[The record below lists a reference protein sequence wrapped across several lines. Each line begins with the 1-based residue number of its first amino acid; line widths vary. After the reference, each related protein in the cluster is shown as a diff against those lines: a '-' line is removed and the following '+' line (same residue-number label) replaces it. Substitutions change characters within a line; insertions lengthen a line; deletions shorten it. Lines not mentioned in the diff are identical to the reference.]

1 MLDNLHNDLQ
11 AFADQSMQKIEQR
24 FGTWEKES
32 ESRMLDQCRSIVSSQ
47 HRTNDAN
54 VQEFHQERFKELTLE
69 MHNCFMRSE
78 ELSATKMF
86 TMQQEVLK
94 QLMKMETR
102 LDDLESHAVKD
113 RTLASNQALAI
124 HNRCQLLEED
134 HSLTKLQLAQ
144 HQVDWSS
151 QNLHSTDQLGMTLG
165 ATINERFELL
175 EQSLRNA
182 TIQRMDTYLGNKLL
196 PLLTSNQEMLIQF
209 REDRLKMMSI
219 IKDKEDKE
227 AELINQVMTAQ
238 SSVTNLEE
246 TVTSLNLKLQELKEQ
261 SASKKEV
268 RMDEQLV
275 TTNAPT
281 GVAPLINSCSSLYL
295 PFGAVQQADWWRP

>member
-1 MLDNLHNDLQ
+1 
-11 AFADQSMQKIEQR
+11 
-24 FGTWEKES
+24 
-32 ESRMLDQCRSIVSSQ
+32 
-47 HRTNDAN
+47 
-54 VQEFHQERFKELTLE
+54 
-69 MHNCFMRSE
+69 
-78 ELSATKMF
+78 
-86 TMQQEVLK
+86 
-94 QLMKMETR
+94 MKMETR

-113 RTLASNQALAI
+113 RTLTSNQALAI

-151 QNLHSTDQLGMTLG
+151 QNLYSTDQLGMTLG

-209 REDRLKMMSI
+209 RE
-219 IKDKEDKE
+219 EDKE

-261 SASKKEV
+261 LASKKEV
-268 RMDEQLV
+268 IMDEQLV

-281 GVAPLINSCSSLYL
+281 GVAPLIN
-295 PFGAVQQADWWRP
+295 